1 MSDLAQFVFSG
12 LTTGAVYALAALGF
26 TLIYNASGVIN
37 FAQGDFLML
46 SAMVTAALL
55 GHHAAYG
62 LALAAGVA
70 VTVVVGLLLYRFAI
84 RPAGDANVVSLI
96 IITIGAS
103 IFIQGVTQVML
114 GKNQQ
119 VLPPF
124 TGDAPLRILG
134 AYVLPQALWV
144 LATAALLVIGCAA
157 FFRMTLIG
165 KAMLAVAANRLAA
178 QAVGIP
184 TRRVLQLSFGL
195 SALLGALAGVVA
207 APINTT
213 VYDIGLMLG
222 MKGFV
227 AATLGGLGSGSGAV
241 VGGLLVGVL
250 EALVAGYVSS
260 AYKDAAPFI
269 PDHRDPARAAAWAL
283 RRAADGAG
291 MKHRLPLAAL
301 LLILVLLPLA
311 LPNNYMLDIATGPR
325 SPRWPRSG

>member
-1 MSDLAQFVFSG
+1 MSDLAQFMFSG

-26 TLIYNASGVIN
+26 TLIFNASGVIN

-55 GHHAAYG
+55 GRQVGYG
-62 LALAAGVA
+62 TAIVLGVA
-70 VTVVVGLLLYRFAI
+70 VTVLIGLLLYRLAI
-84 RPAGDANVVSLI
+84 QPAGDANVVSLI

-103 IFIQGVTQVML
+103 TFIQGVVQVVL

-119 VLPPF
+119 VLPPL

-144 LATAALLVIGCAA
+144 LGTAAVLVAACAV
-157 FFRMTLIG
+157 FFRSTLIG
-165 KAMLAVAANRLAA
+165 KAMLAVAANKLAA

-184 TRRVLQLSFGL
+184 TRRVLQLSFGM

-207 APINTT
+207 APITTT

-227 AATLGGLGSGSGAV
+227 AATLGGLGSGVGAV

-260 AYKDAAPFI
+260 AYKDAVPF
-269 PDHRDPARAAAWAL
+269 AL
-283 RRAADGAG
+283 IIVI
-291 MKHRLPLAAL
+291 L
-301 LLILVLLPLA
+301 LVLPHGLFGAKP
-311 LPNNYMLDIATGPR
+311 TER
-325 SPRWPRSG
+325 V